1 MRCMRKFN
9 ERRKLK
15 PHGGTRQYVPEQISL
30 NLTVASQYTLEKKI
44 CQKCVFRA
52 STGNRM

>member
-1 MRCMRKFN
+1 MRELN
-9 ERRKLK
+9 ERRQLL
-15 PHGGTRQYVPEQISL
+15 PHGGTRQHVPEQNSI